1 MTTLNP
7 WVSPKLVPVMMI
19 VSPGTP
25 QVGFTSI
32 IAKGTEV
39 GAGVLAQPARNRKAI
54 RPIINSF
61 LMVIPPSYLK

>member
-1 MTTLNP
+1 
-7 WVSPKLVPVMMI
+7 MMI